1 MLLAGGVVRV
11 VSACFW
17 LLPPCII
24 CKGAPLLCF
33 INDVVAYN
41 HAAVAANNITSMLV
55 CVGGGEQR
63 VQRKQGR
70 WTGGWIEK

>member
-1 MLLAGGVVRV
+1 MLLAGGVVRL
-11 VSACFW
+11 VSACFVA

-55 CVGGGEQR
+55 CVGWGGAACAKEA
-63 VQRKQGR
+63 GAMD
-70 WTGGWIEK
+70 GWMD